1 MRVTNRLILQSEKRS
16 FWRASFKVFSF
27 TIISLPQKS
36 EKRNFKVFS
45 FTIISLPQKSEKRNK
60 ITNKFR
66 KACGF
71 KIFEN
76 WHLLF
81 TLKVGCCWFLKSIAR
96 LVNSFRTQDSLF
108 ATKDVKELSSLTSLL
123 QPTNTQTFGREEMK
137 KPLK

>member
-1 MRVTNRLILQSEKRS
+1 MRVTNRLILNSEKRS
-16 FWRASFKVFSF
+16 FWRAS
-27 TIISLPQKS
+27 
-36 EKRNFKVFS
+36 FKVFS

-81 TLKVGCCWFLKSIAR
+81 TLKVGCCWFFKSIAR

-108 ATKDVKELSSLTSLL
+108 ATNKYPDFREGRDEEAIKRRLKIFQTKTLKRKNNTVTGNCSAYSS
-123 QPTNTQTFGREEMK
+123 N
-137 KPLK
+137 